1 MEAHMMEPW
10 LDPIRFG
17 TWYGGLGGGLLGLAG
32 AVLGAVTAALAPK
45 GKGRSLILGAF
56 TLMKW
61 VGLINLV
68 IGLYAVYDQQPYG
81 IWYPLLLIGFL
92 FTVLFSL
99 LRPIVRKRY
108 EEVQQQ
114 QMSAGALRRA

>member
-1 MEAHMMEPW
+1 MMEPW

-17 TWYGGLGGGLLGLAG
+17 TWYGGLGGGLLGLLG
-32 AVLGAVTAALAPK
+32 LILGAVTAVLAPR
-45 GKGRSLILGAF
+45 GKSRSFILGAF
-56 TLMKW
+56 TFMKW
-61 VGLINLV
+61 VGVVNLV
-68 IGLYAVYDQQPYG
+68 IGLYAVYERQPYG

-92 FTVLFSL
+92 FTLLFSL

-108 EEVQQQ
+108 AEVEQR

>member
-1 MEAHMMEPW
+1 MMEPW